1 MSNEFREWAEQLPVG
16 ELFDLDDVQR
26 ALPDIPR
33 DALKMAISRACRC
46 GDPLIGRVCRGI
58 YARRRVGARYPA
70 RLPNRAREELPWR
83 FAGPGAGVTGP
94 YAINMFGW
102 STQVSP
108 RLWVAMLGRTPR
120 RNDLGTVFQRRFNT
134 RRLELN
140 RWEVSILEAVRCF
153 DDWAELSWEHAS
165 AKFADYSQRGYYGNE
180 IRSDLIIDAAQN
192 ERGLGPDFVP
202 RVESLVDA
210 I

>member
-1 MSNEFREWAEQLPVG
+1 MPNEIREWAEQLPVG

-26 ALPDIPR
+26 ALPDISR
-33 DALKMAISRACRC
+33 DALKMAISRTCR
-46 GDPLIGRVCRGI
+46 GDDPLIGRVCRGI
-58 YARRRVGARYPA
+58 YTRRRVGARYPA

-94 YAINMFGW
+94 YVINMFGW

-108 RLWVAMLGRTPR
+108 RLWVAMLGRTPQR
-120 RNDLGTVFQRRFNT
+120 TDLGTIFQRRFNT

-153 DDWAELSWEHAS
+153 NEWAELSWDDAS
-165 AKFADYSQRGYYGNE
+165 AKFADYFQRGYYGDE
-180 IRSDLIIDAAQN
+180 IRGDRIVDAAQA
-192 ERGLGPDFVP
+192 ERGLGTDYLP
-202 RVESLVDA
+202 RVESLVSA
-210 I
+210 M